1 MFIGKINIM
10 ASIDQE
16 IKSKFH
22 SFQQKA
28 MLNIVYT
35 GNWLSHRHSILLKN
49 YDLSPQ
55 QYNILRI
62 LKGHQG
68 RLSMNEI
75 KCRMLDKTPNV
86 TRLSDKLS
94 DKGWIVRTKCDMD
107 RRINYVEITEEGK
120 LVLQTIQGHWRE
132 LKQPESFL
140 SDEES
145 EHLSFLLDELR
156 SRFQIYMLQHRD
168 SGEIV
173 DLTDVTI

>member
-1 MFIGKINIM
+1 M

-16 IKSKFH
+16 IKSKFY
-22 SFQQKA
+22 SVQQKA

-62 LKGHQG
+62 LNGHNG
-68 RLSMNEI
+68 RMSMNDI

-94 DKGWIVRTKCDMD
+94 EKGWILRSKCSVD
-107 RRINYVEITEEGK
+107 RRINYIEITQEGRK
-120 LVLQTIQGHWRE
+120 TLQLILEQWKNER
-132 LKQPESFL
+132 QPESFL
-140 SDEES
+140 TDEES
-145 EHLSFLLDELR
+145 VILSGLLDELR
-156 SRFQIYMLQHRD
+156 TRVQAYYESDCISVNGDAVSFD
-168 SGEIV
+168 NN
-173 DLTDVTI
+173 